1 MRNLLAEKQQT
12 HSELLFFRFFRKAE
26 EQCIQVQGVFWSG
39 TQSKILAT
47 IWFESK
53 TWLCIPLLWPLMAK
67 LMATN
72 LMTEIELGYYMA
84 ILGANKTR

>member
-1 MRNLLAEKQQT
+1 
-12 HSELLFFRFFRKAE
+12 
-26 EQCIQVQGVFWSG
+26 
-39 TQSKILAT
+39 
-47 IWFESK
+47 
-53 TWLCIPLLWPLMAK
+53 MAK